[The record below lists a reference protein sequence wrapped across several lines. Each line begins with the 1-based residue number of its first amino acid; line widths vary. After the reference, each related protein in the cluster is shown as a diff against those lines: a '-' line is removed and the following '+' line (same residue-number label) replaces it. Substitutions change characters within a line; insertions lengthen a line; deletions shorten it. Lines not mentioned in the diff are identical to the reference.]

1 MPISQKSPPA
11 KIGFFGGSFDPVHI
25 GHLSIARQAIE
36 GANLDLLIFCPAYH
50 APLRKKQPLLPARLR
65 FDMLKVITAE
75 NDRMEVSSL
84 ELDKQKTCYTYHTVQ
99 EIQKQYPTSKIML
112 ILGSDQFNR
121 LSEWKFSKELAKL
134 CHFLV
139 FSRTTTHISSP
150 LIPDL
155 SYQHI
160 KNNLI
165 NCSSTEIRNRIRN
178 NKPVDKMIPNSI
190 LNIFLQFLSR

>member
-1 MPISQKSPPA
+1 MPISKKSLPA
-11 KIGFFGGSFDPVHI
+11 RIGFFGGSFDPVHI
-25 GHLSIARQAIE
+25 GHLSIAKQAIQD
-36 GANLDLLIFCPAYH
+36 ANLDLLIFCPAYH
-50 APLRKKQPLLPARLR
+50 APLREKQPLLPASLR
-65 FDMLKVITAE
+65 FDMLKIIATE

-84 ELDKQKTCYTYHTVQ
+84 ELDKQKTCYTYETVQ
-99 EIQKQYPTSKIML
+99 EIQKQYPTSEIML

-121 LSEWKFSKELAKL
+121 LSEWKYSKELAKL

-139 FSRTTTHISSP
+139 FSRTSTHIPSP

-155 SYQHI
+155 SYQLI

-165 NCSSTEIRNRIRN
+165 DCSSSEIRNRIQV

-190 LNIFLQFLSR
+190 HNIFKHFLSK

>member
-1 MPISQKSPPA
+1 MPISQKLPPS

-36 GANLDLLIFCPAYH
+36 DANLDLLIFCPAYH
-50 APLRKKQPLLPARLR
+50 APLREKQPLLPAELR
-65 FDMLKVITAE
+65 FDMLKVIAAE

-84 ELDKQKTCYTYHTVQ
+84 EIDKQKTCYTYNTVQ
-99 EIQKQYPTSKIML
+99 EIQQQYPTSKIML

-121 LSEWKFSKELAKL
+121 LSEWKFCKELANL

-139 FSRTTTHISSP
+139 FSRTTTHIHSP
-150 LIPDL
+150 LIPNL

-160 KNNLI
+160 KNDLI
-165 NCSSTEIRNRIRN
+165 DCSSTEIRKRIQT
-178 NKPVDKMIPNSI
+178 NKPVNEMIPNSI
-190 LNIFLQFLSR
+190 HNIFQQFLSR